1 MRIESGPKPRAL
13 LLDAMGT
20 LIRPRESVGTTYAA
34 RAALHG
40 IHLEAAA
47 IDRVFPAV
55 LSQAPPLAFDGLDG
69 DDLLEAERRWWAERI
84 DHALGEAGGP
94 RAPEALH
101 RDLFDHFGDPAIWRV
116 FDDVP
121 QHLQRWHEAG
131 LRLGVVSNFDQR
143 LFGILQGLD
152 LIHRFDVVVVSSR
165 AGAAKPSPRPFLMAL
180 ESLGLQPSQAW
191 HVGDAPE
198 DALGAGSAGM
208 RCLRV
213 LRP

>member
-1 MRIESGPKPRAL
+1 MSHRSGPRPEAL

-20 LIRPRESVGTTYAA
+20 LIRLRDSVGTSYAA
-34 RAALHG
+34 RAAVHG
-40 IHLEAAA
+40 IQVEAAA

-55 LSQAPPLAFDGLDG
+55 LRQAPPLAFNGLQG

-84 DHALGEAGGP
+84 DHALLEAGGP
-94 RAPEALH
+94 RAPEVLH
-101 RDLFDHFGDPAIWRV
+101 RDLFDHFADPAIWRV
-116 FDDVP
+116 FDDVR
-121 QHLQRWHEAG
+121 QHLGRWQEAG
-131 LRLGVVSNFDQR
+131 VRLGVVSNFDQR
-143 LFGILQGLD
+143 LFGILQGFD

-165 AGAAKPSPRPFLMAL
+165 AGAAKPSPRPFLLAL
-180 ESLGLQPSQAW
+180 DNLGLQPSQAW

-198 DALGAGSAGM
+198 DALGAASAGM